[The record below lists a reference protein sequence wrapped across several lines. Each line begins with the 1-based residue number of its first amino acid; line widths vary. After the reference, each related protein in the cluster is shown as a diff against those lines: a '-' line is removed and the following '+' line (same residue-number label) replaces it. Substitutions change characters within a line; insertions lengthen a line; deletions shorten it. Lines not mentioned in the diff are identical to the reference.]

1 MASKEPHLEYTR
13 LYADEDG
20 VSHFEDLEFELS
32 EVDFVPPAAPLLMS
46 SPIESTR
53 TVFFAVPA
61 GWDGDW
67 HPAPRRQFF
76 VQIAGELELKA
87 GDGNVRRFTSGDVV
101 LLEDTTGG
109 GHVTRVVGD
118 SDARGV
124 FVQLAE

>member
-1 MASKEPHLEYTR
+1 MQYTR

-32 EVDFVPPAAPLLMS
+32 EADFAPPAAPLLMS

-53 TVFFAVPA
+53 TIFFMLPA
-61 GWDGDW
+61 SWDGDW

-76 VQIAGELELKA
+76 VQIAGELELVV
-87 GDGNVRRFTSGDVV
+87 GDGNVRRFTAGDVV
-101 LLEDTTGG
+101 LVEDTTGR

-118 SDARGV
+118 LDARGV

>member
-1 MASKEPHLEYTR
+1 MASKEPHLQYTR
-13 LYADEDG
+13 LYADEHG

-32 EVDFVPPAAPLLMS
+32 EVDYAPPAAPLLMS

-53 TVFFAVPA
+53 MVFWAVRA

-67 HPAPRRQFF
+67 HPAPRRQFL
-76 VQIAGELELKA
+76 VQIAGELEVEA
-87 GDGNVRRFTSGDVV
+87 GDGNVRRFTSGDVL

>member
-1 MASKEPHLEYTR
+1 MQYTR

-20 VSHFEDLEFELS
+20 VSHFEDQEFELT
-32 EVDFVPPAAPLLMS
+32 EADFAPPAAPLLMS

-53 TVFFAVPA
+53 TVFWAVPA

-67 HPAPRRQFF
+67 HPAPSRQFF
-76 VQIAGELELKA
+76 VQIAGELEVEA
-87 GDGNVRRFTSGDVV
+87 GDGKVRRFTTGDVV
-101 LLEDTTGG
+101 LLEDTTGR
-109 GHVTRVVGD
+109 GHLSRVVGD